1 MDSIDALFLESCPS
15 PHYIFIRVA
24 TISNYP
30 THFVD
35 AEFMAQTNTFLI
47 RETIKA
53 AKMDENQEVQLRT
66 LVTENISKLHGSI
79 NLPKEDPESVLVN
92 FVIRYIDH
100 VPNFLDAMRGLTKE
114 AGIDDYASTFLDIAE
129 DFFVSPPEVIAS
141 QSGMMAL
148 MDQSYLAHRL
158 IEEINDRVVGHCG
171 IPLTPMDMTTAN
183 LIIHQLIGE
192 PFANDLDFIVH
203 YSLETH
209 MDSESLL
216 NNTAFKK
223 YVSDHKERGW
233 NLEITR
239 WPCLAEDLSI
249 SLNFNSGSDTNSFH

>member
-1 MDSIDALFLESCPS
+1 
-15 PHYIFIRVA
+15 
-24 TISNYP
+24 
-30 THFVD
+30 
-35 AEFMAQTNTFLI
+35 MAITNTFLI
-47 RETIKA
+47 RETIRA
-53 AKMDENQEVQLRT
+53 AKKDKSQEIQLRT
-66 LVTENISKLHGSI
+66 LVTENIPKLHESI
-79 NLPKEDPESVLVN
+79 KLPKEDPESVLVN
-92 FVIRYIDH
+92 FLIRYIDH

-129 DFFVSPPEVIAS
+129 DFFISPPEVIS
-141 QSGMMAL
+141 SRSGMMAL

-183 LIIHQLIGE
+183 LLVHQLIGE

-216 NNTAFKK
+216 NNPAFKK
-223 YVSDHKERGW
+223 YASDHKERGW
-233 NLEITR
+233 NLEIAR
-239 WPCLAEDLSI
+239 WPCLAENLSI
-249 SLNFNSGSDTNSFH
+249 SLNFNSSSDNRDLH